1 MGTRYARLRES
12 LLSQIAILCR
22 VPLTSLLSHRFDP
35 TRQLTAATDRPHMS
49 SRDTKQANAGL
60 SILVAEDSVVH
71 QTIAVRLLENLGH
84 AVTVVGNG
92 KEAVRA
98 LRRGVF
104 DVLLT
109 DVEMPEL
116 DGLSTARMIRA
127 AEVRL
132 GGRLPIV
139 GVTTNDNH
147 EDCLNAGM
155 DAYLPKPLEAE
166 SLTRTLQKV
175 VRKMAA

>member
-1 MGTRYARLRES
+1 MN
-12 LLSQIAILCR
+12 
-22 VPLTSLLSHRFDP
+22 
-35 TRQLTAATDRPHMS
+35 
-49 SRDTKQANAGL
+49 SRDTQQANAGL
-60 SILVAEDSVVH
+60 SILVAEDSIVH
-71 QTIAVRLLENLGH
+71 QTLAVRLLEGLGH

-104 DVLLT
+104 DALLT

-116 DGLSTARMIRA
+116 DGLSAVRMIRA
-127 AEVRL
+127 GEAEL
-132 GGRLPIV
+132 GGRIPIV
-139 GVTTNDNH
+139 GVTTIGSH

-166 SLTRTLQKV
+166 QLTRTLKKV
-175 VRKMAA
+175 VRRTAA